1 VPSAPSSSDLTGPP
15 LAVSVDVSRAR
26 VRVTGELD
34 RESAH
39 HLLDALTVLT
49 AQPSRRWRLDAGGV
63 TFCDAGGVRALSSAH
78 TLAAEHGR
86 TLQVERASRPVT
98 RLVELVG
105 PDRLF
110 PGPGGASGRRASGA
124 PAWLRRIGCGTT
136 GTA

>member
-1 VPSAPSSSDLTGPP
+1 VSS
-15 LAVSVDVSRAR
+15 AR

-39 HLLDALTVLT
+39 HLLDAMTVLA
-49 AQPSRRWRLDAGGV
+49 AQPSRRWRLDAAGV

-86 TLQVERASRPVT
+86 TLQVERTSRSVD

-105 PDRLF
+105 HDRVF
-110 PGPGGASGRRASGA
+110 PASASPRRAAGSR
-124 PAWLRRIGCGTT
+124 AWERRIGCGTT

>member
-1 VPSAPSSSDLTGPP
+1 
-15 LAVSVDVSRAR
+15 
-26 VRVTGELD
+26 VRVTGELV

-49 AQPSRRWRLDAGGV
+49 VQPSRRWRLDAAGV

-78 TLAAEHGR
+78 TLATEHGR
-86 TLQVERASRPVT
+86 TLQLEHPSRSVV

-105 PDRLF
+105 PDRVF
-110 PGPGGASGRRASGA
+110 PATGDAPHRRGTGARPRV
-124 PAWLRRIGCGTT
+124 RRIGCGTT